1 MGMYKPKSDV
11 EWAMERA
18 SKTPG
23 PGEYQPKLLSG
34 TTTASFGNFT
44 PKSELDLVI
53 LRAAESPAPGQ
64 YQPVNVPKRRKKLAE
79 LQREFQVSTKAVMFA
94 AKLRHK
100 LKQKKNRPHS
110 SIKS

>member
-1 MGMYKPKSDV
+1 MGFKPKTELDIII
-11 EWAMERA
+11 ARA
-18 SKTPG
+18 KSMPA
-23 PGEYQPKLLSG
+23 PGEYQPKPIEG
-34 TTTASFGNFT
+34 GGTASFGNFT

-94 AKLRHK
+94 AKLRNK
-100 LKQKKNRPHS
+100 MRRKK
-110 SIKS
+110 K

>member
-23 PGEYQPKLLSG
+23 PGEYQPKPIKSG
-34 TTTASFGNFT
+34 GTASFGNFT

-53 LRAAESPAPGQ
+53 LRAAEAPAPGQ
-64 YQPVNVPKRRKKLAE
+64 YQPVNVPKRKKKLAE
-79 LQREFQVSTKAVMFA
+79 LQKEFQATKAVMFA
-94 AKLRHK
+94 AKLRSK
-100 LKQKKNRPHS
+100 LRKKG
-110 SIKS
+110 